1 MSSSNQKIT
10 PFHGGLHLDG
20 HKQVS
25 TQTPIAS
32 IPVPQ
37 YLHIPVPHNSEVT
50 ATVGEHVLRGQAL
63 TTSSNSMTPAIH
75 ASSSGTVRAI
85 EMHAVVNRS
94 GQLLDCISIE
104 TDGNDKSIEPLAAL
118 KPSADNKQECLD
130 RLRECGIVGLG
141 GAGFPTAI
149 KVATDKSIDTL
160 IINAVECEPYIT
172 CDDML
177 MQEQASRVINGA
189 ETLASIVSAKEVL
202 IGIEDNKPE
211 AIKAMQAAA
220 SNAERGKIVIV
231 PTIYPSGGE
240 KQLIQL
246 LTGKE
251 VPSGGLPADLG
262 VVCVNTATA
271 TASYDALHQGLAL
284 TERIITV
291 TGAGVKKP
299 GNYLTRLGTPISK
312 LLDFAETDHKVYQQL
327 RMGGPLMGIPVKDTS
342 SPVVKITNCIL
353 AEAAQPQHAEQ
364 PCIRCGD
371 CVRVCPAKLLPQQLY
386 WFTRAT
392 EFEKAEDHGLFDCI
406 ECGCCDYVCPSNI
419 PLVDYYRHAKFE
431 ANNIKSERIRS
442 DRARIRFEQRE
453 QRLERKAEEKAALR
467 AAKLKKLKEREEAK
481 AAQQEG
487 TQDNKQDE
495 IAAALARVKA
505 KKEKTND

>member
-1 MSSSNQKIT
+1 MNANRQKIT

-25 TQTPIAS
+25 TQTPIATL
-32 IPVPQ
+32 PVPRQ
-37 YLHIPVPHNSEVT
+37 LHLLVPNNAEVKIKI
-50 ATVGEHVLRGQAL
+50 GERVRCGQAL
-63 TTSSNSMTPAIH
+63 TQTSNNVPAIH
-75 ASSSGTVRAI
+75 ASSSGTVSSIAP
-85 EMHAVVNRS
+85 HAVVNRS
-94 GQLLDCISIE
+94 GQLLDCITIE
-104 TDGNDKSIEPLAAL
+104 TDGKDESVEPLAAL
-118 KPSADNKQECLD
+118 SPTTDNKQQCLD

-149 KVATDKSIDTL
+149 KMATDKAIDTL

-189 ETLASIVSAKEVL
+189 ETLAALLSANEVL

-220 SNAERGKIVIV
+220 SDVETVKIVIV

-271 TASYDALHQGLAL
+271 ASSFDALHQGLAL
-284 TERIITV
+284 TARIVTV

-299 GNYLTRLGTPISK
+299 GNYLTRLGTPIGD
-312 LLDFAETDHKVYQQL
+312 LLDYAETDHQVYQQL
-327 RMGGPLMGIPVKDTS
+327 RMGGPLMGVPIQDTS
-342 SPVVKITNCIL
+342 SPVLKITNCIL
-353 AEAAQPQHAEQ
+353 AEADQTQHAEQ

-406 ECGCCDYVCPSNI
+406 ECGCCDYVCPSHI

-431 ANNIKSERIRS
+431 TNNIKTERARS
-442 DRARIRFEQRE
+442 DRARIRFEERE
-453 QRLERKAEEKAALR
+453 QRLERKAAEKAALR
-467 AAKLKKLKEREEAK
+467 AAKLKKLKEREAAK
-481 AAQQEG
+481 E
-487 TQDNKQDE
+487 TQDDKQDE

-505 KKEKTND
+505 KKESNND

>member
-1 MSSSNQKIT
+1 MSSSTQKIT

-25 TQTPIAS
+25 TRTPIATM
-32 IPVPQ
+32 PVPAQ
-37 YLHIPVPHNSEVT
+37 LHMLVPNNAEVS
-50 ATVGEHVLRGQAL
+50 VKLGERVLRGQPL
-63 TTSSNSMTPAIH
+63 TSTKPMAPAIH
-75 ASSSGTVRAI
+75 ASSSGTVSAI
-85 EMHAVVNRS
+85 GPYTVVNRS
-94 GQLLDCISIE
+94 GQRLDCISIE
-104 TDGNDKSIEPLAAL
+104 TDGKDESIEPLAVLTAT
-118 KPSADNKQECLD
+118 ANNNQQCLD

-149 KVATDKSIDTL
+149 KVGTDKAIDTL

-177 MQEQASRVINGA
+177 MQEQAARVISGA
-189 ETLASIVSAKEVL
+189 ETLASILSAKEVL

-220 SNAERGKIVIV
+220 SEAERVNIVIV

-251 VPSGGLPADLG
+251 VPSDGLPADLG

-271 TASYDALHQGLAL
+271 ATSYDALNKGLAL
-284 TERIITV
+284 TERVVTV

-299 GNYLTRLGTPISK
+299 GNYLTRLGTPISD
-312 LLDFAETDHKVYQQL
+312 LLDFAETDHQVYQQL
-327 RMGGPLMGIPVKDTS
+327 RMGGPLMGVPIQDTA

-353 AEAAQPQHAEQ
+353 AEAKQQQQAEQ

-386 WFTRAT
+386 WYTRAT

-406 ECGCCDYVCPSNI
+406 ECGCCDYVCPSHI

-431 ANNIKSERIRS
+431 TNNIKTERVRS
-442 DRARIRFEQRE
+442 DRARIRFEERE

-467 AAKLKKLKEREEAK
+467 AAKLKKLKEREAAK
-481 AAQQEG
+481 ADKDDDQ
-487 TQDNKQDE
+487 QDNKQDE

-505 KKEKTND
+505 KKKKKND